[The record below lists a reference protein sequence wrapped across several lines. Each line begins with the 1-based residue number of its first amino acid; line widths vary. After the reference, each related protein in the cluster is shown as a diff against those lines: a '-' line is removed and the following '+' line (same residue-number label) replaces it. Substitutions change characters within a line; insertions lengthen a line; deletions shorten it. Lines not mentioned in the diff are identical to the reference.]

1 MFADADGRPLEY
13 THGIETIYKG
23 ETVALL
29 LVLFIAFFVV
39 VFLFLLPILFSL
51 QAVGSLF
58 VYPKQLLAIFGNKIL
73 RRNHALEHA
82 TIVVMMEREPGRRLN
97 GFSTDDGFFVQG
109 VRSLN
114 EVESAAREA
123 IRRLQ
128 NGEKGLAVHR
138 NCGTTIVAANL
149 LAAVFFLAALGIGW
163 LYLHWPLYLLI
174 LGSVALAFALRVP
187 LSLLLQRFVTTDA
200 DLSNA
205 EVGWVEP
212 ANPGDLKNG
221 IFGLLLAATTVRVR
235 VFHTDPDAVEIIR
248 DDGAIVR

>member
-1 MFADADGRPLEY
+1 MAP
-13 THGIETIYKG
+13 
-23 ETVALL
+23 LL

-58 VYPKQLLAIFGNKIL
+58 VYPKQLRAIFGNKIL

-82 TIVVMMEREPGRRLN
+82 TIVVMMEREPGRKLN

-109 VRSLN
+109 VRSIS

-123 IRRLQ
+123 LRRLQ
-128 NGEKGLAVHR
+128 NGEKRLAIHR

-149 LAAVFFLAALGIGW
+149 LAAIFFLVAIGLSF
-163 LYLHWPLYLLI
+163 LYLAGGYLYLMI
-174 LGSVALAFALRVP
+174 LGSVVLAFALRIP

-200 DLSNA
+200 DLTNA

-212 ANPGDLKNG
+212 AQPGDLKSG
-221 IFGLLLAATTVRVR
+221 IFGLLLAASTVRVR
-235 VFHTDPDAVEIIR
+235 VFHTDPEAVEIFR

>member
-1 MFADADGRPLEY
+1 
-13 THGIETIYKG
+13 
-23 ETVALL
+23 VALL
-29 LVLFIAFFVV
+29 VVLFIAFFVIA
-39 VFLFLLPILFSL
+39 FLFLLPILFSL

-58 VYPKQLLAIFGNKIL
+58 VYPRQLKAIFGNRIL

-109 VRSLN
+109 VRSIA

-128 NGEKGLAVHR
+128 NGEKGLAIHR

-149 LAAVFFLAALGIGW
+149 LVAILFLLALGLG
-163 LYLHWPLYLLI
+163 LYLGGNIYLMI
-174 LGSVALAFALRVP
+174 LGSVVLAFALRIP
-187 LSLLLQRFVTTDA
+187 LSLILQRFVTTDA
-200 DLSNA
+200 DLKNA

-212 ANPGDLKNG
+212 AQPGDLKSG
-221 IFGLLLAATTVRVR
+221 VFGLLLAASTVRVR
-235 VFHTDPDAVEIIR
+235 VFHTDPDAVEILR

>member
-1 MFADADGRPLEY
+1 M
-13 THGIETIYKG
+13 
-23 ETVALL
+23 ALL
-29 LVLFIAFFVV
+29 AVLFIAFFVI

-58 VYPKQLLAIFGNKIL
+58 VYPRQLRAIFGNKIL

-82 TIVVMMEREPGRRLN
+82 TIVVMMEREPGRKLN

-109 VRSLN
+109 VRSIS

-123 IRRLQ
+123 LRRLQ
-128 NGEKGLAVHR
+128 NGEKRLAIHR

-149 LAAVFFLAALGIGW
+149 LAAILFLVALVLGV
-163 LYLHWPLYLLI
+163 LYLGVSGDLYLMI
-174 LGSVALAFALRVP
+174 LGSVVLAFALRVP

-200 DLSNA
+200 DLENA

-212 ANPGDLKNG
+212 AQPGDLKSG
-221 IFGLLLAATTVRVR
+221 IFGLLLAASTARVR
-235 VFHTDPDAVEIIR
+235 VFHTDPDAVEILR

>member
-1 MFADADGRPLEY
+1 
-13 THGIETIYKG
+13 
-23 ETVALL
+23 VALL
-29 LVLFIAFFVV
+29 AVLFIAFFVIA
-39 VFLFLLPILFSL
+39 FLFLLPILFSL

-58 VYPKQLLAIFGNKIL
+58 VYPRQLKAIFGNRIL

-109 VRSLN
+109 VRSIA

-128 NGEKGLAVHR
+128 NGEKGLAIHR

-149 LAAVFFLAALGIGW
+149 LAAILFLLALGLG
-163 LYLHWPLYLLI
+163 LYLGGNIYLMI
-174 LGSVALAFALRVP
+174 LGSVVLAFALRVP
-187 LSLLLQRFVTTDA
+187 LSLILQRFVTTDA
-200 DLSNA
+200 DLKNA

-212 ANPGDLKNG
+212 AQPGDLKSG
-221 IFGLLLAATTVRVR
+221 VFGLLLAASTVRVR
-235 VFHTDPDAVEIIR
+235 VFHTDPDAVEILR

>member
-1 MFADADGRPLEY
+1 M
-13 THGIETIYKG
+13 
-23 ETVALL
+23 ALL
-29 LVLFIAFFVV
+29 VVLFIAFFVIA
-39 VFLFLLPILFSL
+39 FLFLLPILFSL

-58 VYPKQLLAIFGNKIL
+58 VYPRQLRAIFGNKIL

-82 TIVVMMEREPGRRLN
+82 TIVVMMEREPGRKLN

-109 VRSLN
+109 VRSIS

-128 NGEKGLAVHR
+128 SGEKRLAIHR

-149 LAAVFFLAALGIGW
+149 LAAVFFLVTLGVF
-163 LYLHWPLYLLI
+163 LYLGVGNLYLMI
-174 LGSVALAFALRVP
+174 LGSVILAFALRIP

-200 DLSNA
+200 NLANA

-212 ANPGDLKNG
+212 AQPGDLKSG
-221 IFGLLLAATTVRVR
+221 IFGLLLAASTVRVR
-235 VFHTDPDAVEIIR
+235 VFHTDPDAVEIFR

>member
-1 MFADADGRPLEY
+1 M
-13 THGIETIYKG
+13 
-23 ETVALL
+23 ALL

-58 VYPKQLLAIFGNKIL
+58 VYPRQLKAVFGNRIL
-73 RRNHALEHA
+73 RRNHALEHG
-82 TIVVMMEREPGRRLN
+82 TIAVMMEREPGRKLN

-109 VRSLN
+109 VRSLA

-149 LAAVFFLAALGIGW
+149 LAAIFFLVALGLGL
-163 LYLHWPLYLLI
+163 LYLGSNYIYLLI
-174 LGSVALAFALRVP
+174 LGSVVLAFVLRVP

-200 DLSNA
+200 DLKNA

-212 ANPGDLKNG
+212 AQPGDLKSG
-221 IFGLLLAATTVRVR
+221 IFGLLLAASTVQVR
-235 VFHTDPDAVEIIR
+235 VFHTDPDAVEIFR

>member
-1 MFADADGRPLEY
+1 
-13 THGIETIYKG
+13 
-23 ETVALL
+23 VALL
-29 LVLFIAFFVV
+29 FVLFVAFLVI

-58 VYPKQLLAIFGNKIL
+58 VYPRQLRAIFGNKIL

-109 VRSLN
+109 VRSIS

-123 IRRLQ
+123 MRRLQ
-128 NGEKGLAVHR
+128 SGEKRLAIHR

-149 LAAVFFLAALGIGW
+149 LAAVFFLVTLGFF
-163 LYLHWPLYLLI
+163 LYLGVGNLYLMI
-174 LGSVALAFALRVP
+174 LGSVILAFALRIP
-187 LSLLLQRFVTTDA
+187 LSLILQRFVTTDA
-200 DLSNA
+200 DLTNA

-212 ANPGDLKNG
+212 AQPGDLKSG
-221 IFGLLLAATTVRVR
+221 IFGLLLAASTVRVR
-235 VFHTDPDAVEIIR
+235 VFHTDPDAVEIFR

>member
-1 MFADADGRPLEY
+1 
-13 THGIETIYKG
+13 
-23 ETVALL
+23 VALL
-29 LVLFIAFFVV
+29 FVLFVAFFVV

-58 VYPKQLLAIFGNKIL
+58 IYPKQLRAIFGNKIL

-82 TIVVMMEREPGRRLN
+82 TIVVMMEREPGRKLN

-109 VRSLN
+109 VRSIS

-123 IRRLQ
+123 LRRLQ
-128 NGEKGLAVHR
+128 SGEKRLAIHR

-149 LAAVFFLAALGIGW
+149 LAAIFLLVTLGLV
-163 LYLHWPLYLLI
+163 LYLDVGNLYLMI
-174 LGSVALAFALRVP
+174 LGSVVLAFALRIP
-187 LSLLLQRFVTTDA
+187 LSLLLQRFVTTDS
-200 DLSNA
+200 DLKNA

-212 ANPGDLKNG
+212 AQPGDLKSG
-221 IFGLLLAATTVRVR
+221 IFGLLLAASTVRVR
-235 VFHTDPDAVEIIR
+235 VFHTDPDAVEIFR

>member
-1 MFADADGRPLEY
+1 
-13 THGIETIYKG
+13 
-23 ETVALL
+23 VALL
-29 LVLFIAFFVV
+29 FVLFVAFFVI

-58 VYPKQLLAIFGNKIL
+58 VYPKQLRAIFGNKIL

-97 GFSTDDGFFVQG
+97 GFSTDEGFFVQG
-109 VRSLN
+109 VRSIS

-123 IRRLQ
+123 MRRLQ
-128 NGEKGLAVHR
+128 NGEKRLAIHR

-149 LAAVFFLAALGIGW
+149 LAAIFFLVTLGLGF
-163 LYLHWPLYLLI
+163 LYLGGTYLYLMI
-174 LGSVALAFALRVP
+174 LGSVVLAFALRIP
-187 LSLLLQRFVTTDA
+187 LSLVLQRFVTTDA
-200 DLSNA
+200 DLTNA

-212 ANPGDLKNG
+212 AQPGDLKSG
-221 IFGLLLAATTVRVR
+221 IFGLLLAASTVRVR
-235 VFHTDPDAVEIIR
+235 VFHTDPDAVEIFR

>member
-1 MFADADGRPLEY
+1 
-13 THGIETIYKG
+13 
-23 ETVALL
+23 VALL
-29 LVLFIAFFVV
+29 FVLFVAFFVV

-58 VYPKQLLAIFGNKIL
+58 VYPRQLRAILGNKML

-82 TIVVMMEREPGRRLN
+82 TIVVMMQREPGRRLN

-109 VRSLN
+109 VRSIA

-123 IRRLQ
+123 LRRLRH
-128 NGEKGLAVHR
+128 GEKGLAVHR

-149 LAAVFFLAALGIGW
+149 LAAVFFLGALGLGFALGGQW
-163 LYLHWPLYLLI
+163 LYLLI
-174 LGSVALAFALRVP
+174 VGGIVLAFALRVP

-200 DLSNA
+200 DLTNA

-212 ANPGDLKNG
+212 ANPTDLRAG
-221 IFGLLLAATTVRVR
+221 VLGVLLAASSVRVR
-235 VFHTDPDAVEIIR
+235 VFHTDPDAVEILR
-248 DDGAIVR
+248 DDGAVVR